1 MSKWLIVP
9 PVTFL
14 ILVLAGMAVSIVS
27 SRLAAKSSGPSA
39 GKLKSYGCG
48 EDVDCP
54 RVQPDFSQ
62 FFPFAFFFTIMH
74 VVALI
79 ITTAPAQTIRTS
91 GIAALYVISA
101 VMGLLILF
109 RK

>member
-1 MSKWLIVP
+1 MTNLLIVP
-9 PVTFL
+9 PIAFL
-14 ILVLAGMAVSIVS
+14 ILLLSGMAFSLVA
-27 SRLAAKSSGPSA
+27 SRLALKSTNHPA

-48 EDVDCP
+48 EDVTCP

-79 ITTAPAQTIRTS
+79 ITTAPAEAVRSS